1 MIKKNSFFSIE
12 KLLLV
17 LFFFS
22 GFPALVYQLVWQRA
36 LFGIFG
42 VNIESVTIVV
52 TAFML
57 GLGLGSMAG
66 GWLSQKKSIS
76 LLPLLA
82 IIEFSTAIFGVFSL
96 HLFATIGAISL
107 DLSLPVIAIITLV
120 LVLIPTLL
128 MGATLPVLVGF
139 LTRRSGSTGSS
150 VGNLYYVNTLGAG
163 IACIAAAL
171 VLFPFF
177 GMHKSVLIAVA
188 INSFIAA
195 GALIVYFRTRFSAF
209 LALPPARPQKSKERL
224 HLAFLPA
231 LVLAGL
237 SGFVSLSYEIY
248 FFRITSFASGG
259 SATIFA
265 LTLAVFLVGLAVGAR
280 MTGLFCLDGMTQRSA
295 PRYMVFTLV
304 AANLIGLFFLPI
316 VARASSFDYLGIA
329 LFLIFLQTCLWGTM
343 LPFLAEAG
351 ILPDSKA
358 GMRIGQIYFANI
370 VGCACGGI
378 FTGFVMMNFLTLVEI
393 SVVLFV
399 IGLIC
404 ALLLSW
410 TMPLAKNFRLVLVG
424 IIVVMIIASP
434 FVVKFLN
441 NKTLD
446 RLLFKNKFGP
456 HLSLTESLENRSGI
470 IAVDNNETVFGDG
483 MYDGRYSTDLVHD
496 KNIIVR
502 AYALSLYHQAPR
514 NVLMIGLSSGSW
526 AQAIVNNPQ
535 VKHVTAVEIN
545 PGYIALISKKP
556 QVASLLNNPKFTLII
571 DDGRRWLQ
579 RNPAKHFDAI
589 IMNTTYYHRV
599 NSSNLL
605 STEFLNLLRY
615 HLTTG
620 GTIFYNSTGSSRV
633 MKTACLAFP
642 YGMRFSN
649 HMLVSNMPIK
659 LNFSRWRKVLLQT
672 KIDGRS
678 VINLHQ
684 KEDREYLDKL
694 MNLGKTNYIESCQ
707 KILERTGDLQ
717 EITDDN
723 MGSEWR
729 HVFGLE

>member
-1 MIKKNSFFSIE
+1 MVKKDSAFNIE

-22 GFPALVYQLVWQRA
+22 GFPALIYQLVWQRS

-57 GLGLGSMAG
+57 GLGLGGMAG
-66 GWLSQKKSIS
+66 GWLSQKKNIS

-96 HLFATIGAISL
+96 HLFNVIGAMSL
-107 DLSLPVIAIITLV
+107 GLPLPIMAIITLI

-128 MGATLPVLVGF
+128 MGATLPILVGF

-150 VGNLYYVNTLGAG
+150 VGSLYYVNTLGAG
-163 IACIAAAL
+163 IACIVAAL

-188 INSFIAA
+188 INSLVAL
-195 GALIVYFRTRFSAF
+195 GAMTVYFCTRFSVF
-209 LALPPARPQKSKERL
+209 FELPAVEARQHKDGL
-224 HLAFLPA
+224 HLAFFPA
-231 LVLAGL
+231 LVLACLG
-237 SGFVSLSYEIY
+237 GFVSLSYEIY
-248 FFRITSFASGG
+248 FFRITSFVSGG

-265 LTLAVFLVGLAVGAR
+265 LTLAVFLIGLAVGSR
-280 MTGLFCLDGMTQRSA
+280 MIGLYCLSGISQRLA

-304 AANLIGLFFLPI
+304 VANLIGLFFLPI
-316 VARASSFDYLGIA
+316 VAKMASFDYLTTI

-358 GMRIGQIYFANI
+358 GMRMGQIYFANI
-370 VGCACGGI
+370 VGSAFGGI
-378 FTGFVMMNFLTLVEI
+378 VTGFAMMNFLTLVEI
-393 SVVLFV
+393 SIVLFV
-399 IGLIC
+399 IGLVC

-410 TMPLAKNFRLVLVG
+410 TLPLAKKFRLIL
-424 IIVVMIIASP
+424 ITIVSVMIIVSP
-434 FVVKFLN
+434 PIIKFLN
-441 NKTLD
+441 TKTLD
-446 RLLFKNKFGP
+446 RLLFKDKFGA
-456 HLSLTESLENRSGI
+456 HLSLTETIENRSGI
-470 IAVDNNETVFGDG
+470 ITVDNNETVFGNG

-526 AQAIVNNPQ
+526 AQVIVNNPQ
-535 VKHVTAVEIN
+535 VEHLTVIEIN
-545 PGYIALISKKP
+545 PGYKALISKKT
-556 QVASLLNNPKFTLII
+556 QVASLLNNPKFTLVI
-571 DDGRRWLQ
+571 DDGRRWL
-579 RNPAKHFDAI
+579 RLNPAKHFDAI
-589 IMNTTYYHRV
+589 VMNTTYYHRS
-599 NSSNLL
+599 NASNLL
-605 STEFLNLLRY
+605 STNFLNLLRK

-620 GTIFYNSTGSSRV
+620 GTIFYNSTNSARV

-659 LNFSRWRKVLLQT
+659 LDFARWRNILLHT

-678 VINLHQ
+678 VINLKQ
-684 KEDREYLDKL
+684 KEDLEYLNKL
-694 MNLGKTNYIESCQ
+694 MNLSKTDNIESCQ
-707 KILERTGDLQ
+707 KILERTSDLQ
-717 EITDDN
+717 EVTDDN